1 MHDFNANPILADLQV
16 TSIARYDVYKYV
28 YAINSSQSDI
38 IELGLCAI
46 AYETRLSN
54 TVSIPRDLEIEEYS
68 CLGNSC

>member
-1 MHDFNANPILADLQV
+1 MYNPFRLLMHDFNANPILADLQV
-16 TSIARYDVYKYV
+16 RSIARYDVYKYV

-54 TVSIPRDLEIEEYS
+54 TVSIYREI
-68 CLGNSC
+68 